1 MIAFPLPAV
10 PLARPRACPWAGPRA
25 ASSAG
30 RLLVLVAALCSAHVQ
45 AAAAQEEARAK
56 ARTLATPTLAGADDE
71 TPSRRSWDAS
81 VGFITSL
88 SPEYGGAARQRVQV
102 EPGFFVRWG
111 RVSVASRGAFVVRS
125 ADGGGGGGVRVD
137 LSRSER
143 WRLGLGLRIDG
154 GRRESSSPDLAG
166 LGDIRRTFRARLS
179 GSYRLDDGWR
189 AGGAVTVD
197 ALDRDGGTIGEFTLG
212 RDLRPWPRTSVG
224 FGASLSFGDARHLQS
239 YYGITPQQ
247 SARSGYPVYAP
258 GAGLRSASLGVG
270 ARTAVGEDW
279 VVLYGANVSRL
290 LGPAAAS
297 PLTRRT
303 TSWGLNAGLVYR
315 F

>member
-10 PLARPRACPWAGPRA
+10 PLARPCACPWAGPRA

-56 ARTLATPTLAGADDE
+56 APTLETPTLAGADDE

-81 VGFITSL
+81 VGFITSV
-88 SPEYGGAARQRVQV
+88 SPEYGGAARQRVQI

-125 ADGGGGGGVRVD
+125 AEGGGGGGVRVD

-166 LGDIRRTFRARLS
+166 LGDIRRTVRARLS

-197 ALDRDGGTIGEFTLG
+197 ALARDGGTIGEFTLG

-224 FGASLSFGDARHLQS
+224 SGVSLSFGDARHLQS

-258 GAGLRSASLGVG
+258 GAGLRSASLGIG